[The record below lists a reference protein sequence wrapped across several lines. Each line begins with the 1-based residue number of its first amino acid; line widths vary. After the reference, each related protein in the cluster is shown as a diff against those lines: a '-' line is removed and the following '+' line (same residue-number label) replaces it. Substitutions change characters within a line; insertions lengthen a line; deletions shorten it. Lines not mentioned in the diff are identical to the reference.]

1 MRWGY
6 LRVAGVF
13 TLLMLTLVSWP
24 IASGSFSLAQES
36 ADLTTSVQNAV
47 SANLGVSA
55 ESIVV
60 TVVEQQGN
68 WAYGTAVSP
77 GSTDDGNPQTRF
89 FLANNVN
96 GAWNVA
102 LRFTA
107 EFDQLLQSAPPE
119 FPSPTIRST

>member
-13 TLLMLTLVSWP
+13 TLLMLTLASWP

-55 ESIVV
+55 DSIVV
-60 TVVEQQGN
+60 TVVRAAG
-68 WAYGTAVSP
+68 
-77 GSTDDGNPQTRF
+77 
-89 FLANNVN
+89 
-96 GAWNVA
+96 
-102 LRFTA
+102 
-107 EFDQLLQSAPPE
+107 QLGVWHRGLSWLN
-119 FPSPTIRST
+119 